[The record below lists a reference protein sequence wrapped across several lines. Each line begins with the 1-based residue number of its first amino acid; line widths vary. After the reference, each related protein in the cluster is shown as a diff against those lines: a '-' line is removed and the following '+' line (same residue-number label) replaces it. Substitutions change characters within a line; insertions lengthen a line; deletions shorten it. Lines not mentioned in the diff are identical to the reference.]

1 MTAADPP
8 ITWPA
13 PFWPDELPPADAL
26 WPNERH
32 PWSRQLVEHYLHRLS
47 QPGDWVLDPFAS
59 QAALVRAANAG
70 RRRLVLNNAS
80 QAALAGVL
88 ASAAPPA
95 PAVVDHA
102 FSRIADAPRRGRT
115 LAHHLAA
122 LYETICPECAQTI
135 IADHFIW
142 DRAVGEPVEKSYR
155 CPHCASQGIA
165 PADMVDVARVASLEV
180 RGAAY
185 WGLLSR
191 LVKPGDELTTQA
203 RSLQDLYPP
212 RALLVISELL
222 TAAEQRLE
230 DSEALRAARTM
241 ILHVL
246 VAGLANVEAHAGQ
259 EPARPQ
265 LPRRFVEN
273 NLWQAFENA
282 RHTLR
287 SRPHEQPLLLVASD
301 LARLRMPEGD
311 GRVLPSS
318 LPTPELA
325 EQLGAG
331 SVALILTEPP
341 PFDPV
346 SYALQ
351 FLWSGWLYGREAA
364 NRQRMALSI
373 EQWRWDWYA
382 RAMKTAL
389 RTLRTLL
396 RADGRLVLAFADR
409 SPRRGLAL
417 LAAASAAGWRLTA
430 QAMQAPMNESAGRS
444 QWRLE
449 LAPAPLSS
457 PGPHAS
463 LADRLQQSAQEA
475 TRQLIEARGEPV
487 SPALVQTACAV
498 RWSELGLLGE
508 LAQHPEAARQPM
520 SFLLAQMRLALN
532 RDLPPPGL
540 LFAAN
545 DPANPDSDGLWAAE
559 HPLTHPPL
567 ADRLEQFIVRQL
579 EAGPVALET
588 LAEAVY
594 DAFPGWQTPDAALLD
609 ACLLSYGQPDG
620 SLLRLRAEDQPQQR
634 RGDLASA
641 VRLLANLGQR
651 LGYDVWLATEP
662 LSLDPDLLPTSA
674 HHRMDLADWTPANV
688 VWHTLGEPA
697 FAFAVVAQASLH
709 PWLAA
714 PPDAL
719 AACPRYVAL
728 PGGRAGL
735 LDFKLRRCP
744 LWRARLAWTGWEFVK
759 YRHLRE
765 LAGQPG
771 LNLAG
776 FRARIGLD
784 PIVTLP
790 GQQLAL
796 FTMKDQ
802 GDGHEA

>member
-1 MTAADPP
+1 MTAADPQ
-8 ITWPA
+8 IIWPA
-13 PFWPDELPPADAL
+13 PFWPDELPPAIVL

-32 PWSRQLVEHYLHRLS
+32 PWSHQMVEHYLRRLS
-47 QPGDWVLDPFAS
+47 QPGDWVLDPFAGHG
-59 QAALVRAANAG
+59 ALVRAASAG

-135 IADHFIW
+135 VAERFIW
-142 DRAVGEPVEKSYR
+142 DRTVGEPVEKSYR
-155 CPHCASQGIA
+155 CPHCASQGNA

-222 TAAEQRLE
+222 TAAEQRLN
-230 DSEALRAARTM
+230 DSDELRAARAM
-241 ILHVL
+241 LLHVL
-246 VAGLANVEAHAGQ
+246 VAGLIGLEARPGQ
-259 EPARPQ
+259 EAALPQ
-265 LPRRFVEN
+265 LPRRFVEY

-287 SRPHEQPLLLVASD
+287 SRPHGQPALLVASD
-301 LARLRMPEGD
+301 LTRLRMPEGE
-311 GRVLPSS
+311 GRALASS
-318 LPTPELA
+318 LPTPELV
-325 EQLGAG
+325 EQLGPS
-331 SVALILTEPP
+331 SVALVLTEPP
-341 PFDPV
+341 PFDPA

-373 EQWRWDWYA
+373 EQWSWDWYA
-382 RAMKTAL
+382 RAMRTAL

-396 RADGRLVLAFADR
+396 RSDGRLVLAFADY

-417 LAAASAAGWRLTA
+417 LAAASAAGWRLAA
-430 QAMQAPMNESAGRS
+430 QATQTPMNEPASRT
-444 QWRLE
+444 QWRFE
-449 LAPAPLSS
+449 LAPAQASS
-457 PGPHAS
+457 PRPSAG

-498 RWSELGLLGE
+498 RWSELGLLVE

-545 DPANPDSDGLWAAE
+545 DPASPDSDGLWAAE

-567 ADRLEQFIVRQL
+567 ADRLEQFIVQQL
-579 EAGPVALET
+579 EAGSVAAET
-588 LAEAVY
+588 LAEAIY
-594 DAFPGWQTPDAALLD
+594 AAFPGWQTPDAALLD
-609 ACLLSYGQPDG
+609 ACVASYGRHDG
-620 SLLRLRAEDQPQQR
+620 QRLHLRVEDEPAQR
-634 RGDLASA
+634 LTDLAE
-641 VRLLANLGQR
+641 VLTLLASLGQR
-651 LGYDVWLATEP
+651 LGYEVWLAAKALP
-662 LSLDPDLLPTSA
+662 LVPNLPPTSELD
-674 HHRMDLADWTPANV
+674 RIDLPDWTPASV
-688 VWHTLGEPA
+688 VWHTQGEPA
-697 FAFAVVAQASLH
+697 FAFAVVAQAGLH

-714 PPDAL
+714 PSEAL

-744 LWRARLAWTGWEFVK
+744 VWRIRLAWTGWEFIK
-759 YRHLRE
+759 FRHLRE
-765 LAGQPG
+765 LAGQAG
-771 LNLAG
+771 LTLAG

-790 GQQLAL
+790 GQQLVL
-796 FTMKDQ
+796 FDEER
-802 GDGHEA
+802 DR

>member
-1 MTAADPP
+1 MTAADPS

-13 PFWPDELPPADAL
+13 PFWPDEPPPADTL
-26 WPNERH
+26 WPSERH
-32 PWSRQLVEHYLHRLS
+32 PWSNQMVEHTLRQLS

-59 QAALVRAANAG
+59 QAALVRAASAE

-80 QAALAGVL
+80 QAALLGVL
-88 ASAAPPA
+88 ASAAPP
-95 PAVVDHA
+95 PTSVVDHA

-135 IADHFIW
+135 VAARFVW
-142 DRAVGEPVEKSYR
+142 DRTVGEPVEKSYH
-155 CPHCASQGIA
+155 CPHCAREGDA
-165 PADMVDVARVASLEV
+165 PVDMVDVARVAALEV

-191 LVKPGDELTTQA
+191 LVKPGDALTAQA

-222 TAAEQRLE
+222 TAAEQRLN
-230 DSEALRAARTM
+230 DSEELHAARAM

-246 VAGLANVEAHAGQ
+246 VAGLVSIKAGASHAV
-259 EPARPQ
+259 ARPQ
-265 LPRRFVEN
+265 PPRRFVEN
-273 NLWQAFENA
+273 NLWLAFEHA
-282 RHTLR
+282 HRTLR
-287 SRPHEQPLLLVASD
+287 SRPHGKPPLLVAAEM
-301 LARLRMPEGD
+301 ARLRAPEGE
-311 GRVLPSS
+311 GRVLPSM

-325 EQLGAG
+325 EQLGSG

-341 PFDPV
+341 PFDPT

-364 NRQRMALSI
+364 NHQRMALSI
-373 EQWRWDWYA
+373 EQWSWDWYT
-382 RAMKTAL
+382 RAMSTAL

-396 RADGRLVLAFADR
+396 PANGRLVMALADR

-417 LAAASAAGWRLTA
+417 LAAASVAGWRLAA
-430 QAMQAPMNESAGRS
+430 QATQTPLNEAEGRTQWRFELMPAPSSPQGASANLVDRFGRS
-444 QWRLE
+444 
-449 LAPAPLSS
+449 A
-457 PGPHAS
+457 H
-463 LADRLQQSAQEA
+463 EA
-475 TRQLIEARGEPV
+475 TQQLFEARGEPV
-487 SPALVQTACAV
+487 PPALVQTACAV
-498 RWSELGLLGE
+498 RWSELGLLAE
-508 LAQHPEAARQPM
+508 LALHPEAARQPM

-540 LFAAN
+540 LFMPT
-545 DPANPDSDGLWAAE
+545 DPANPDSGGLWAAE
-559 HPLTHPPL
+559 HPLPQPPL
-567 ADRLEQFIVRQL
+567 ADRLEQFIVQQL
-579 EAGPVALET
+579 EAGPVAAET
-588 LAEAVY
+588 LSAAAY
-594 DAFPGWQTPDAALLD
+594 AAFPGWQTPDAALLA
-609 ACLLSYGQPDG
+609 ACLASYGQPDG
-620 SLLRLRAEDQPQQR
+620 EHLRLRAEDQPAQR
-634 RGDLASA
+634 RDDLADIL
-641 VRLLANLGQR
+641 RLLVSLGQR
-651 LGYDVWLATEP
+651 LGYEVWLAAEAAQLVP
-662 LSLDPDLLPTSA
+662 NLPPASE
-674 HHRMDLADWTPANV
+674 HDRIGLGDWAPANV
-688 VWHTLGEPA
+688 VWHTQGEPA

-714 PPDAL
+714 PSEAL

-744 LWRARLAWTGWEFVK
+744 PWRTRLAWTGWEFVK
-759 YRHLRE
+759 FRHLRE
-765 LAGQPG
+765 LASQTG
-771 LNLAG
+771 LSLAS

-796 FTMKDQ
+796 FEMENE
-802 GDGHEA
+802 GDPDDA